1 MNIDLNELNA
11 VIADFVQVGFME
23 AVKAYE
29 PAQDLVRAS
38 EVDGWLRMMKIDEKK
53 FKSLCRKGIIQAV
66 RKGTGRNSPLYYS
79 KKEIKQALSMANIGW
94 LLAKEARGH
103 DAGIPVPAKGFR
115 DIRTRKRPPLA

>member
-29 PAQDLVRAS
+29 PARDLVRAS
-38 EVDGWLRMMKIDEKK
+38 EVKEWLRMMHMEQKR
-53 FKSLCRKGIIQAV
+53 FNTLCNQGVIRAV

-79 KKEIKQALSMANIGW
+79 KKEIKQAMSMANIGC
-94 LLAKEARGH
+94 LMTKEEITKIKSH
-103 DAGIPVPAKGFR
+103 DYE
-115 DIRTRKRPPLA
+115 

>member
-38 EVDGWLRMMKIDEKK
+38 ELDGWLRMMKIDEKK

-94 LLAKEARGH
+94 LLAKEEISKLKLH
-103 DAGIPVPAKGFR
+103 DYE
-115 DIRTRKRPPLA
+115 

>member
-23 AVKAYE
+23 AVKDYE

-53 FKSLCRKGIIQAV
+53 F
-66 RKGTGRNSPLYYS
+66 
-79 KKEIKQALSMANIGW
+79 
-94 LLAKEARGH
+94 
-103 DAGIPVPAKGFR
+103 
-115 DIRTRKRPPLA
+115 

>member
-38 EVDGWLRMMKIDEKK
+38 EVKNWLRMMRIDAKK
-53 FKSLCRKGIIQAV
+53 FNALCGKGIIRAV

-79 KKEIKQALSMANIGW
+79 KKEIKQAISMANIGC
-94 LLAKEARGH
+94 LLTKEEINKIGLH
-103 DAGIPVPAKGFR
+103 DYG
-115 DIRTRKRPPLA
+115 RTGRTEASGR

>member
-23 AVKAYE
+23 AVRAYE

-38 EVDGWLRMMKIDEKK
+38 EVEDWLRMMKIDEKK
-53 FKSLCRKGIIQAV
+53 FKSLCRRGIIQTV

-79 KKEIKQALSMANIGW
+79 KKEIKQALSMARASMLNT
-94 LLAKEARGH
+94 LEQ
-103 DAGIPVPAKGFR
+103 
-115 DIRTRKRPPLA
+115 

>member
-29 PAQDLVRAS
+29 PARDLVRAS
-38 EVDGWLRMMKIDEKK
+38 EIKDWLHMMQIDEARFNALRKK
-53 FKSLCRKGIIQAV
+53 KLINTI

-79 KKEIKQALSMANIGW
+79 KKEIKQAMST
-94 LLAKEARGH
+94 ARISSLIAIDEVSSIKTH
-103 DAGIPVPAKGFR
+103 DYE
-115 DIRTRKRPPLA
+115 RTGRTETSGR